1 MSTTSSLKGIENHR
15 DVYRGKHC
23 MKMFCGFLR
32 IRAMKIINFKNKK
45 NEVTNKLA
53 ARII

>member
-32 IRAMKIINFKNKK
+32 IRAMKIIILKIKK
-45 NEVTNKLA
+45 MKLLTN
-53 ARII
+53 